1 MIPSPSRQFSA
12 GLFHHYFLSFLCI
25 DFESTAFFKESFH
38 MSALKVSFEW
48 SVGGG
53 EAGGGGGSVHRLPQS
68 KTIIMQ
74 EKEK

>member
-1 MIPSPSRQFSA
+1 
-12 GLFHHYFLSFLCI
+12 
-25 DFESTAFFKESFH
+25 
-38 MSALKVSFEW
+38 MSALKVSFER

-53 EAGGGGGSVHRLPQS
+53 EAGGGGSVHRLPQN